1 MANKKSLKIDTRKDN
16 YNRFLVF
23 VNYYS
28 EVKGTKEVSL
38 RNDYIAKV
46 LGVEKDTVKGYVSR
60 ARIAGILV
68 NPSQVVYK
76 ASQKNPSN
84 EYDIDLV
91 ALTKYLDTQ
100 KVEMD
105 PFTGGE
111 MLDKYFEV
119 VGDNLEE
126 KKRKRTRNKT
136 KAANNYLQKSVHYVG
151 MGDCKKWNSIL
162 DYKNKS
168 DFKDSF
174 LLVDK
179 DNRTLRAVNVLCNTW
194 NPDNEHKTDD
204 EERLHKRENLL
215 KEFGIE
221 NPVEYDVNGSIYR
234 LSYNINHK
242 ESLPQD
248 VDIYELFWDEMRLGI
263 KFTKEIR
270 VHFKKLCMPIFMK
283 PQSIDSSVGDYW
295 HTKNRINKGIK
306 VKYNPKNQ
314 EQFEA
319 YEFFYKLIPNLK
331 KFLYGLRDAMLRV
344 LEIDNFYHR
353 EIFLYESELI
363 LKIKIM
369 FFERYGILLLN
380 AYDGF
385 YGDANNPDWNEEN
398 FFEIYEEATQTIKS
412 RIMNPVDFIAQF
424 EDPTEDD
431 KEFMDD
437 LKKFSAL
444 VVLPATITPIAKKVN
459 YEEPKS
465 WDDVLALEKE
475 GKVMYF

>member
-1 MANKKSLKIDTRKDN
+1 MNKKALKGTQKDN
-16 YNRFLVF
+16 YNNFLVF
-23 VNYYS
+23 VKYYS

-46 LGVEKDTVKGYVSR
+46 IGMAKDTVKGYVSR

-68 NPSQVVYK
+68 NTTQVVYK
-76 ASQKNPSN
+76 ASQMHPSN
-84 EYDIDLV
+84 EYDIDLT
-91 ALTKYLDTQ
+91 ALTNYLDTQ

-105 PFTGGE
+105 PLTGGE

-119 VGDNLEE
+119 VNDNLEE
-126 KKRKRTRNKT
+126 KKKKRTRNKG
-136 KAANNYLQKSVHYVG
+136 KAVTQYLQKSVHYVG

-174 LLVDK
+174 LLTDK
-179 DNRTLRAVNVLCNTW
+179 DNRTLRAVNILCNTW
-194 NPDNEHKTDD
+194 NPENEHKTDD
-204 EERLHKRENLL
+204 KERLHQRETLL
-215 KEFGIE
+215 KEFGIK

-234 LSYNINHK
+234 LSFNINHK
-242 ESLPQD
+242 DTLPQD
-248 VDIYELFWDEMRLGI
+248 VDIYQLFWDEMGLGI

-283 PQSIDSSVGDYW
+283 PQSIESSVEDYW
-295 HTKNRINKGIK
+295 RTKSRINKGIK
-306 VKYNPKNQ
+306 IKYNPKNQ
-314 EQFEA
+314 EQYQA
-319 YEFFYKLIPNLK
+319 YEYFYKLIPNLK

-385 YGDANNPDWNEEN
+385 YGDATNPDWNESN

-412 RIMNPVDFIAQF
+412 RVINPIDFIAQF

-437 LKKFSAL
+437 LQKFSAM
-444 VVLPATITPIAKKVN
+444 VVLPAKITPIAT
-459 YEEPKS
+459 YEDPKS
-465 WDDVLALEKE
+465 WDDILALEKE
-475 GKVMYF
+475 GKVTYF